1 MECRQIFLRSFT
13 HRCVAAMAMVICP
26 HALAAPLT
34 SGQALLSLPAVTA
47 SSRNLP
53 GSFRET
59 SVITEQS
66 VFLSPRVS
74 WETSTDLTTTQY
86 TQAIPLRSQSARLT
100 MGPRLQLGRFE
111 LSVPVQS
118 GHELGSGQSDVV
130 WTSNAP
136 RMSFALGPSDK
147 IWLEARLQNRTEH
160 RQVSSRKSRKSVGI
174 NWRHAFNDTYSLGTG
189 LGRNQEIMDD
199 GPQRSQG
206 AEVYA
211 QLNMQLP
218 DRWQLSVLG
227 SLQRLAYPSQA
238 LAFRVMRDQS
248 ASLALSASHGLGG
261 GWWLSGSYSIDQNAS
276 SGLSIPVYRQSG
288 RLRLTRDF

>member
-1 MECRQIFLRSFT
+1 MS
-13 HRCVAAMAMVICP
+13 VIVCA

-34 SGQALLSLPAVTA
+34 PGEALLRLPAVTA
-47 SSRNLP
+47 STRNLP
-53 GSFRET
+53 GSFKET
-59 SVITEQS
+59 NVVTEQS
-66 VFLSPRVS
+66 LSLNSLLS
-74 WETSTDLTTTQY
+74 WDTSTGLTTTQY
-86 TQAIPLRSQSARLT
+86 TQGMPLRSQSARLT

-118 GHELGSGQSDVV
+118 GHELGSGQSDIV

-136 RMSFALGPSDK
+136 RMSFALGPNDK
-147 IWLEARLQNRTEH
+147 IWLEARLQNRTEQ
-160 RQVSSRKSRKSVGI
+160 RQVSSRKSRKSLGI
-174 NWRHAFNDTYSLGTG
+174 NWRHAFSDTYSLRTG
-189 LGRNQEIMDD
+189 LGRNQEMIDD
-199 GPQRSQG
+199 GLQRSRG

-227 SLQRLAYPSQA
+227 SVQMIEYPLYGSVTRLA
-238 LAFRVMRDQS
+238 RDQS
-248 ASLALSASHGLGG
+248 ASLALSASHGVGG
-261 GWWLSGSYSIDQNAS
+261 GWWLSGSYSIDQNAF

>member
-1 MECRQIFLRSFT
+1 
-13 HRCVAAMAMVICP
+13 MAMVICP

-47 SSRNLP
+47 SNRNLP

-59 SVITEQS
+59 SVVTEQS

-74 WETSTDLTTTQY
+74 WETSTGLTTTQY
-86 TQAIPLRSQSARLT
+86 TQAMPLRSQSARLT

-130 WTSNAP
+130 WTSNMP
-136 RMSFALGPSDK
+136 RMSFALGPDDK
-147 IWLEARLQNRTEH
+147 IWLEARLQNRTEQ
-160 RQVSSRKSRKSVGI
+160 RQVSSRKSKKSLGI
-174 NWRHAFNDTYSLGTG
+174 NWRHAFSDTYSLRTG
-189 LGRNQEIMDD
+189 LGRNQEIIDA
-199 GPQRSQG
+199 GLQRSRG

-211 QLNMQLP
+211 QLNMQFS

-227 SLQRLAYPSQA
+227 SVQMLEYP
-238 LAFRVMRDQS
+238 LYGPTTRVARDQS

-261 GWWLSGSYSIDQNAS
+261 GWWLSGSYSIDQNAF
-276 SGLSIPVYRQSG
+276 SGLSLPVYRQSG

>member
-1 MECRQIFLRSFT
+1 
-13 HRCVAAMAMVICP
+13 MVCP
-26 HALAAPLT
+26 HAFSAPLT

-47 SSRNLP
+47 STRNLP

-59 SVITEQS
+59 SVVTEQS
-66 VFLSPRVS
+66 LTLSPRLS
-74 WETSTDLTTTQY
+74 WETSTGLTTTQY
-86 TQAIPLRSQSARLT
+86 TQAMPLRSQSARFT

-111 LSVPVQS
+111 LSVPLQS

-136 RMSFALGPSDK
+136 RMSLTLGPHDK
-147 IWLEARLQNRTEH
+147 IWLEARLQNRTEQ
-160 RQVSSRKSRKSVGI
+160 RQASLRKSKKSVGI
-174 NWRHAFNDTYSLGTG
+174 NWRHAFSDRYSLRTG
-189 LGRNQEIMDD
+189 LGRNQEIIDD
-199 GPQRSQG
+199 GSQRSQG

-227 SLQRLAYPSQA
+227 SVQMIEYPLYGPVTQVA
-238 LAFRVMRDQS
+238 RDQS
-248 ASLALSASHGLGG
+248 SSLALSARRGLGG
-261 GWWLSGSYSIDQNAS
+261 GWWLSGSYSIDQNAP
-276 SGLSIPVYRQSG
+276 SGLSIPVYTQSG

>member
-1 MECRQIFLRSFT
+1 
-13 HRCVAAMAMVICP
+13 MAMVCP

-34 SGQALLSLPAVTA
+34 SGQAVLSLPAVTA
-47 SSRNLP
+47 STRNLP

-59 SVITEQS
+59 SVVTEQS

-74 WETSTDLTTTQY
+74 WETSTGFTTTQY
-86 TQAIPLRSQSARLT
+86 TQAMPLRSQSARLT

-130 WTSNAP
+130 WTSNMP
-136 RMSFALGPSDK
+136 RMSFVLGPNDK
-147 IWLEARLQNRTEH
+147 IWLEARLQNRTEQ
-160 RQVSSRKSRKSVGI
+160 RQVSSRKSRKSLGI
-174 NWRHAFNDTYSLGTG
+174 NWRHAFSDTYSLRTG
-189 LGRNQEIMDD
+189 LGRNQEIIDA
-199 GPQRSQG
+199 GLQRSQG

-211 QLNMQLP
+211 QLNMQFS
-218 DRWQLSVLG
+218 DRLQLSVLG
-227 SLQRLAYPSQA
+227 SLQMLEYPLYGPTTRA
-238 LAFRVMRDQS
+238 ARDQS

-276 SGLSIPVYRQSG
+276 AGLSMPVYRQMG

>member
-1 MECRQIFLRSFT
+1 
-13 HRCVAAMAMVICP
+13 MAIIAGP

-47 SSRNLP
+47 SSRHLP

-74 WETSTDLTTTQY
+74 WETSTGLTTTQY
-86 TQAIPLRSQSARLT
+86 TQSIPLRTQSARLT

-136 RMSFALGPSDK
+136 RMSFALGPNDK
-147 IWLEARLQNRTEH
+147 IWLEARLQNRTEY
-160 RQVSSRKSRKSVGI
+160 RQASSRKSRKSLGI
-174 NWRHAFNDTYSLGTG
+174 NWRHAFSDTYSLRTG
-189 LGRNQEIMDD
+189 LGRNQESIGDD
-199 GPQRSQG
+199 LHRSQG

-227 SLQRLAYPSQA
+227 SVQRLEYPLYGSA
-238 LAFRVMRDQS
+238 PRVTRDQS